1 MISEREKMKIID
13 EIQKIKGVK
22 RCDKGVQTE
31 FIDENLQMLN
41 QIQIQMQE

>member
-13 EIQKIKGVK
+13 EIQKIRGVK
-22 RCDKGVQTE
+22 RCDKGLQTD

-41 QIQIQMQE
+41 QIQTQMQK